1 MGAPL
6 LALAKF
12 ISYTHCFWSQI
23 FQIDSVLGPL
33 QLSLYKM
40 LKDVGRFLFIYLLL
54 YLSFAT
60 GVVKVYSFYVT
71 SQIELQKQNMSS
83 DPQDS
88 HPYDKYVHI
97 FKSCVCRPLIISEL
111 FKRRNLVAIKYRY
124 LRKPESLK
132 DSQIN

>member
-1 MGAPL
+1 M
-6 LALAKF
+6 
-12 ISYTHCFWSQI
+12 SYTHCVWSQI

-40 LKDVGRFLFIYLLL
+40 LKDVVRFLFIYLLL

-71 SQIELQKQNMSS
+71 SQIELQKQNMTS

-97 FKSCVCRPLIISEL
+97 
-111 FKRRNLVAIKYRY
+111 
-124 LRKPESLK
+124 
-132 DSQIN
+132 

>member
-12 ISYTHCFWSQI
+12 ISYTHCAWFQI

-71 SQIELQKQNMSS
+71 SQIELQKQNMTS

-97 FKSCVCRPLIISEL
+97 
-111 FKRRNLVAIKYRY
+111 
-124 LRKPESLK
+124 
-132 DSQIN
+132 

>member
-6 LALAKF
+6 LALVKF
-12 ISYTHCFWSQI
+12 ISYTHCVWSQI

-71 SQIELQKQNMSS
+71 SQIELQKQNMTS

-97 FKSCVCRPLIISEL
+97 
-111 FKRRNLVAIKYRY
+111 
-124 LRKPESLK
+124 
-132 DSQIN
+132 